1 MVSGPDI
8 GNGPPSKQLEGRG
21 PAIAPFLRT
30 ELTAFALDEVRLQL
44 KRWISVD
51 ICGYRWNSVEF
62 CGWTCEDLLQ
72 QAKNHGDGE
81 GSPASLE

>member
-51 ICGYRWNSVEF
+51 IGGYLRIPVEF
-62 CGWTCEDLLQ
+62 CGILWMDL
-72 QAKNHGDGE
+72 
-81 GSPASLE
+81 